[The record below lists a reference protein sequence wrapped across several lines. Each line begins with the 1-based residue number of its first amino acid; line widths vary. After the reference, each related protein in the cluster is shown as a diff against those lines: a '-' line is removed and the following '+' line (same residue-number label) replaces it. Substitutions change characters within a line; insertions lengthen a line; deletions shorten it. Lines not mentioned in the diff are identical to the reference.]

1 MEALERILST
11 GYVDFKYSAPL
22 TDSSNSK
29 LPFLKKELE
38 SLVKKEQRIKA
49 AYIDG
54 IDTLD
59 EYKANKNRIAD
70 ERKQITKKIHELSV
84 PTNVDTTA
92 LQQQMLLRCRNIY
105 DILKSAA
112 DNEKKAAAIRSI
124 CESITFDR
132 DTCTFKYVFYLG

>member
-1 MEALERILST
+1 MEN
-11 GYVDFKYSAPL
+11 L
-22 TDSSNSK
+22 T
-29 LPFLKKELE
+29 
-38 SLVKKEQRIKA
+38 KKEQRIKA

-59 EYKANKNRIAD
+59 EYKANKNRISD
-70 ERKQITKKIHELSV
+70 ERKQITDKINELSA

-92 LQQQMLLRCRNIY
+92 LQQKMLLRCRNIY
-105 DILKSAA
+105 DILKSGA
-112 DNEKKAAAIRSI
+112 DDETKASGIRSI